1 MVALSVQGNHFLLLN
16 LILFSRKGM
25 KKILSILLFSIQAI
39 LMISC
44 RHAAHTGEML
54 IWSSNNSQE
63 ISYISG
69 KVEQWN
75 SANPDRLIRAQPI
88 PEGQS
93 SEEIILASVV
103 GGTTPAIYA
112 NMWQG
117 NVEMYAQAGVLV
129 RLDTM
134 PGFIETITERC
145 TPEAIKEITSADGH
159 IYQVPWKVNPIMT
172 LYNVKMFREAGLEKL
187 PRTYQEYLEA
197 ARLISTDI
205 DDDGYIDRWIGYTS
219 VLPIWYQRLF
229 NFYPLYLAASN
240 GAPLI
245 ENNRAAFNNQY
256 AVGVFAFLQDLYNK
270 NYFSRQQMTAS
281 QDPFIMEKVATLLT
295 GPWQVPYL
303 EKFKPPDMEYG
314 FSPMMVPEET
324 NTPVYT
330 YGDPKNIVIFN
341 TCPDPLN
348 AWKFLKTLI
357 SVEGDFDLLRITG
370 QFPRR
375 KNISVNP
382 VFKPYFKENPK
393 LMPFA
398 VQADYLK
405 GVDNNPNI
413 VEVFDIISQEYE
425 ACVLYGR
432 KTPEESVKDAAD
444 AVNVLLN
451 TIK

>member
-1 MVALSVQGNHFLLLN
+1 MEMVARPEQGNHFFVKFDFIK
-16 LILFSRKGM
+16 LIQM
-25 KKILSILLFSIQAI
+25 NKILSIFLIVIQGI
-39 LMISC
+39 LVISC
-44 RHAAHTGEML
+44 SPSAQKGQML
-54 IWSSNNSQE
+54 IWSSNNYQE
-63 ISYISG
+63 IAYVTG
-69 KVEQWN
+69 KVEKWN
-75 SANPDRLIRAQPI
+75 SENPGKVIRSQPI

-117 NVEMYAQAGVLV
+117 NIEMYAQAGVLV

-134 PGFIETITERC
+134 PGFMETMAERL

-172 LYNVKMFREAGLEKL
+172 LYNANMFREAGLERL
-187 PRTYQEYLEA
+187 PLTYKEYLEA
-197 ARLISTDI
+197 ATLISK
-205 DDDGYIDRWIGYTS
+205 DDDNDGYVDHWIGYTS

-245 ENNRAAFNNQY
+245 INNRAAFNNEY

-270 NYFSRQQMTAS
+270 NYYSRQQMTAS

-303 EKFKPPDMEYG
+303 EKFKPAGMEYG
-314 FSPMMVPEET
+314 FLPMMVPQET
-324 NTPVYT
+324 GLPTYT
-330 YGDPKNIVIFN
+330 YCDPKNIVIFN
-341 TCPDPLN
+341 TCPDPVT
-348 AWKFLKTLI
+348 AWKFLQTII
-357 SVEGDFDLLRITG
+357 SLEGDFDLLRMTG

-375 KNISVNP
+375 KNISTNP
-382 VFKPYFKENPK
+382 VFEPYFKEYPK
-393 LMPFA
+393 LLPFA

-405 GVDNNPNI
+405 GVDNHPNI

-425 ACVLYGR
+425 ACVIYGR
-432 KTPEESVKDAAD
+432 KTPEKAVKDAAD
-444 AVNVLLN
+444 AVDVLL
-451 TIK
+451 KGL

>member
-1 MVALSVQGNHFLLLN
+1 MKKVSSIYLNLFLL
-16 LILFSRKGM
+16 
-25 KKILSILLFSIQAI
+25 I

-44 RHAAHTGEML
+44 RHGTNKGEML

-69 KVEQWN
+69 IIDQWN
-75 SANPDRLIRAQPI
+75 SANPDRIIRSQPI

-117 NVEMYAQAGVLV
+117 SVEMYARAGVLV

-134 PGFIETITERC
+134 PGFIEIIAERC
-145 TPEAIKEITSADGH
+145 TPDAIREITSADGH
-159 IYQVPWKVNPIMT
+159 IYQVPWKVNPIML
-172 LYNVKMFREAGLEKL
+172 LYNAKIFQETGLDKL
-187 PRTYQEYLEA
+187 PHTYREYLEA
-197 ARLISTDI
+197 ARLISADR
-205 DDDGYIDRWIGYTS
+205 DNDGYCDRWIGYTS

-245 ENNRAAFNNQY
+245 ENNRAAFDNQY
-256 AVGVFAFLQDLYNK
+256 SVEVFTFLQELYNK

-281 QDPFIMEKVATLLT
+281 QDPFIMERVATLIT

-303 EKFKPPDMEYG
+303 EKFKPPEMEYG
-314 FSPMMVPEET
+314 FLPMMVPEET
-324 NTPVYT
+324 DIPAYT

-341 TCPDPLN
+341 TCPDPLT
-348 AWKFLKTLI
+348 AWKFLQTLI
-357 SVEGDFDLLRITG
+357 SEEGDFELLRVTG

-375 KNISVNP
+375 KNIASNP
-382 VFKPYFKENPK
+382 VFEPFFRENPK

-398 VQADYLK
+398 FQADYLK
-405 GVDNNPNI
+405 GVDNHPLI

-425 ACVLYGR
+425 ACVMYGR
-432 KTPEESVKDAAD
+432 KTPEEAVKDAAD
-444 AVNVLLN
+444 AVDVLL
-451 TIK
+451 KGLE